1 MTNANQSRSIG
12 IDAWCVL
19 AKEECAPPVT
29 IPLEGSSMMPLIRR
43 SMDPVTIVPLQRPL
57 KKGDVVLFTAGKGRY
72 VVHRVWK
79 LEESRLLTIG
89 DNCVNP
95 DGWIPYEA
103 VLGQAVA
110 FTRNG
115 CRYRL
120 DTRAARIWGRVWMW
134 LYPVRRSYIRLRR
147 FVVRRY
153 RPLFD

>member
-1 MTNANQSRSIG
+1 MMQTNHIRSIS

-19 AKEECAPPVT
+19 AKEGSAPPVT

-43 SMDPVTIVPLQRPL
+43 NVDPVTIVPLQRPL
-57 KKGDVVLFTAGKGRY
+57 KKGDVVLFTTGKGRY

-79 LEESRLLTIG
+79 LEENRLLTIG

-95 DGWIPYEA
+95 DGWIPCEA
-103 VLGQAVA
+103 VLGQALS

-115 CRYRL
+115 RRYRL

-134 LYPVRRSYIRLRR
+134 MYPARKSYMRLRR
-147 FVVRRY
+147 FAGRWY
-153 RPLFD
+153 RKLFD